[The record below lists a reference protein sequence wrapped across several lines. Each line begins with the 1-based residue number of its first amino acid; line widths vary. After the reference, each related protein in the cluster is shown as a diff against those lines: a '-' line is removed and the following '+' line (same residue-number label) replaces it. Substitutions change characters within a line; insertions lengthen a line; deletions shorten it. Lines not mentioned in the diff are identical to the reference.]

1 MTWIILWNE
10 LFKSPSINWCFH
22 KIFSRNQ
29 CSACSIP
36 KGNKRGLHHFTSIF
50 MINWLLYIVKFG
62 YNSLSTLFFD
72 SSRCILIK
80 TEVFTT
86 KSGIYLTI
94 YHFDLD
100 SNAKYT
106 VLAVF
111 IQFVVNSTLIL
122 SFLLKALSPVLIKFN
137 LLIFYQKH

>member
-36 KGNKRGLHHFTSIF
+36 NGNKRGLHHFTSIF

-62 YNSLSTLFFD
+62 YNSLSTLYFG
-72 SSRCILIK
+72 SSRCILTK
-80 TEVFTT
+80 TKVFTT
-86 KSGIYLTI
+86 KSGIYLAI

-137 LLIFYQKH
+137 LSILYQKH